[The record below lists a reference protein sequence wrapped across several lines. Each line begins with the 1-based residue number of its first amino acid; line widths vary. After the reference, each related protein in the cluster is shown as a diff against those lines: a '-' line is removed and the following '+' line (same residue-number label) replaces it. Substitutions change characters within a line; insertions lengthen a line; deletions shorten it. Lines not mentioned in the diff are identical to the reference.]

1 MISVKTT
8 LAVAGLFAFVNAQLN
23 NFNTIIDY
31 NVIKLLNETETMG
44 VVVDNVTYPLDFNK
58 NVSKVLFTGKAPAA
72 KNGYQYV
79 KITKANNNTEA
90 ESFLRQ
96 PTESNTV
103 NEFFNRTWNTREL
116 AQLPVVYEPLPV
128 INRIH
133 TDLHIDGEI
142 PTMHLIANQTEVDL
156 MHHSNSTEDYKI
168 KSNMTYIS
176 LKDTLNYEDVEI
188 SLAGRSSRW
197 MPKLSYNVKLD
208 KKDRI
213 YQTRRV
219 KLRALDTDPSYIREQ
234 LAYDVLKSVGLL
246 SSEFSFIRVF
256 MNEKELGLFG
266 IIETFQDPWIANS
279 FANGSTSYKQGNL
292 YQGVFQSPAS
302 GRLNHTSDLS
312 YYNNVTAYA
321 DGQYKVKADATK
333 GKKSP
338 DYEPLMKFTKFIE
351 TAPTNT
357 SDAVDVWNSKLDT
370 DSFLRSMALEVLLGY
385 ADGYLAMADNY
396 YLYDNLNTS
405 QMFFVSSDMDLTFG
419 STMFNISKMW
429 SGNYS
434 TFPQLNTRPLMNKI
448 LQVPAFKQLYQE
460 LLVNISKSLVN
471 PTIMNN
477 RINDLQSMLTED
489 VEWDEQ
495 LARVAKN
502 LLASIG
508 EDMSPSNIDPNVAG
522 AVGSQFP
529 PDMDM
534 SVMLDFGK
542 RLNESIPFDIA
553 VNGPTGYKSLAGVKE
568 WVQTQNQ
575 AILNFYNETSS

>member
-1 MISVKTT
+1 
-8 LAVAGLFAFVNAQLN
+8 
-23 NFNTIIDY
+23 
-31 NVIKLLNETETMG
+31 MG
-44 VVVDNVTYPLDFNK
+44 VIVDNVTYPLQYNK
-58 NVSKVLFTGKAPAA
+58 SVSKVLYTGRAPVA

-90 ESFLRQ
+90 ESFLRP
-96 PTESNTV
+96 PTESDTV

-116 AQLPVVYEPLPV
+116 AQFPVVYEPLPA
-128 INRIH
+128 INRIK
-133 TDLHIDGEI
+133 TDLHIDGQI

-176 LKDTLNYEDVEI
+176 LKDTLNYQDVEI

-197 MPKLSYNVKLD
+197 MPKLSYNVKLK
-208 KKDRI
+208 KKDRL

-246 SSEFSFIRVF
+246 SSEFSYIRVF
-256 MNEKELGLFG
+256 MNERELGLFG

-279 FANGSTSYKQGNL
+279 FANGSTSYEQGNL

-312 YYNNVTAYA
+312 YYNNITAYA
-321 DGQYKVKADATK
+321 DGQYKIKADATDA
-333 GKKSP
+333 KKTP
-338 DYEPLMKFTKFIE
+338 DYGPLMKFTKFIE

-357 SDAVDVWNSKLDT
+357 SDAVDVWKSKLDT

-396 YLYDNLNTS
+396 YLYDNPNTS
-405 QMFFVSSDMDLTFG
+405 QMFFISSDMDLTFG
-419 STMFNISKMW
+419 STMFPIDKMW

-434 TFPQLNTRPLMNKI
+434 TFPQLYTRPLMNKI
-448 LQVPAFKQLYQE
+448 LQVPAFKQQYQE
-460 LLVNISKSLVN
+460 LLVNITKSLVN
-471 PTIMNN
+471 PTAMND

-495 LARVAKN
+495 LSRVAKS
-502 LLASIG
+502 LMASLASG
-508 EDMSPSNIDPNVAG
+508 DMDPNNMDPNIAG
-522 AVGSQFP
+522 AVGSNFP

-534 SVMLDFGK
+534 SVMIDFGK
-542 RLNESIPFDIA
+542 RLNDTIPFNVAID
-553 VNGPTGYKSLAGVKE
+553 GPTGHVSLAGVKE
-568 WVQTQNQ
+568 WIHNSSQNT
-575 AILNFYNETSS
+575 LNFYNETTS

>member
-1 MISVKTT
+1 M
-8 LAVAGLFAFVNAQLN
+8 NY
-23 NFNTIIDY
+23 NTIIDY
-31 NVIKLLNETETMG
+31 NVIKLLNDTDTMG
-44 VVVDNVTYPLDFNK
+44 VVVDNVTYPLQYNK
-58 NVSKVLFTGKAPAA
+58 TVSRVLYTGKAPAA

-90 ESFLRQ
+90 ESFLRP
-96 PTESNTV
+96 PTDSDTV

-116 AQLPVVYEPLPV
+116 AQFPVVYEPLPA
-128 INRIH
+128 INRIK
-133 TDLHIDGEI
+133 TDLHIDGQI
-142 PTMHLIANQTEVDL
+142 PTMHLMANQTEVDL

-168 KSNMTYIS
+168 MSNMTYIS
-176 LKDTLNYEDVEI
+176 LKDTLNYQDVEI

-197 MPKLSYNVKLD
+197 MPKLSYNVKLN

-246 SSEFSFIRVF
+246 SSEFSYIRVF

-279 FANGSTSYKQGNL
+279 FANGSTSYEQGNL

-302 GRLNHTSDLS
+302 SRLNHTSDLS
-312 YYNNVTAYA
+312 YYNNITAYA
-321 DGQYKVKADATK
+321 DGQYKIKADATK
-333 GKKSP
+333 GKKKSP

-357 SDAVDVWNSKLDT
+357 SDAVNVWKSKLDT
-370 DSFLRSMALEVLLGY
+370 DAFLRSMALEVLLGY

-405 QMFFVSSDMDLTFG
+405 QLFFISSDMDLTFG
-419 STMFNISKMW
+419 STMFPIDKMW

-434 TFPQLNTRPLMNKI
+434 TFPQLYTRPLMNKI
-448 LQVPAFKQLYQE
+448 LQVPAFKQQYQE
-460 LLVNISKSLVN
+460 LLVNITKSLVN
-471 PTIMNN
+471 PTAMND

-502 LLASIG
+502 LMASMAG
-508 EDMSPSNIDPNVAG
+508 GDIDPNNLDPNIAG
-522 AVGSQFP
+522 AIGSQVP
-529 PDMDM
+529 ADMDM
-534 SVMLDFGK
+534 NVMLDFGK
-542 RLNESIPFDIA
+542 RLNDTVPFNVAID
-553 VNGPTGYKSLAGVKE
+553 GPTGHVSLAGVKE
-568 WVQTQNQ
+568 WIQNINQ
-575 AILNFYNETSS
+575 NTLNFYNETTS